1 MVTSRLLEPL
11 AAALMAAGPGYLPE
25 RASSVAGGVDRVFG
39 FIFWLSLFFLALILA
54 LTALFVL
61 RYRVRPGR
69 TEPEPSPSQHGRLE
83 LLWSSIPLV
92 LVMVIFAISTAAW
105 LGMIEPE
112 PGTDPLRVQVTGRRW
127 SWWFDHPGG
136 KGAAELHLV
145 AGRPTDLTLASTDVI
160 HSLYLPDFRLKQ
172 DAVPGRFTRM
182 AFTPILAGTFP
193 IYCAEYCGTDH
204 SRMTTSAVVHPDQ
217 ASFDAWAREG
227 AGEALSLVEVG
238 RKVAA
243 AKGCLACH
251 SVDGTPRVGTTFKGL
266 WGREEKLASGGSVR
280 VDENYLRE
288 SVLKPGAKVVAGFAN
303 VMPPVPLEERELQ
316 GFIAYLQTL
325 GSAP

>member
-1 MVTSRLLEPL
+1 MTSRLLESL
-11 AAALMAAGPGYLPE
+11 AGALLAAGPGYMPE
-25 RASSVAGGVDRVFG
+25 RASSVAQEVDHVFA
-39 FIFWLSLFFLALILA
+39 FIFWLSLFFLALILV
-54 LTALFVL
+54 LTVLFVV
-61 RYRVRPGR
+61 RYRARPGR
-69 TEPEPSPSQHGRLE
+69 TEPEPSPSQHTRLE
-83 LLWSSIPLV
+83 LLWSGIPLL
-92 LVMVIFAISTAAW
+92 LVMVIFAISTVAW
-105 LGMIEPE
+105 LRMIEPDT
-112 PGTDPLRVQVTGRRW
+112 GKDPLRVQVTGRKW

-145 AGRPTDLTLASTDVI
+145 AGRPTELTLASTDVI

-182 AFTPILAGTFP
+182 AFTPILAGRFP

-227 AGEALSLVEVG
+227 AAEALSLLELG
-238 RKVAA
+238 KKVTA

-251 SVDGTPRVGTTFKGL
+251 SVDGTPRVGPSFKGL
-266 WGREEKLASGGSVR
+266 WGREEKLADGTSVR

-303 VMPPVPLEERELQ
+303 VMPPVPLEEREMQ
-316 GFIAYLQTL
+316 AFIAYLQTL
-325 GSAP
+325 GNAP

>member
-1 MVTSRLLEPL
+1 MTSRPPESL
-11 AAALMAAGPGYLPE
+11 AAALLAAGPGYLPE
-25 RASSVAGGVDRVFG
+25 RASSVAGNVDRVFG

-54 LTALFVL
+54 LTVLFVV
-61 RYRVRPGR
+61 RYRARPGR
-69 TEPEPSPSQHGRLE
+69 TEPEPSPSQHSRLE
-83 LLWSSIPLV
+83 LLWSGIPLA
-92 LVMVIFAISTAAW
+92 LVMVVFAVSTTAW

-112 PGTDPLRVQVTGRRW
+112 TGKDPLRVQVTGRKW

-136 KGAAELHLV
+136 QGAPELHLV
-145 AGRPTDLTLASTDVI
+145 AGRPTELTLASTDVI

-204 SRMTTSAVVHPDQ
+204 SRMSASAVVHPDQ

-227 AGEALSLVEVG
+227 AAQALSLVELG
-238 RKVAA
+238 RKVTAA
-243 AKGCLACH
+243 RGCLACH
-251 SVDGTPRVGTTFKGL
+251 SLDGTPRVGPSFKGL
-266 WGREEKLASGGSVR
+266 WGRDEKLADGASVR

-303 VMPPVPLEERELQ
+303 LMPPVPLEERELQ
-316 GFIAYLQTL
+316 GLIAFLQTL

>member
-1 MVTSRLLEPL
+1 VTSGLLEPL
-11 AAALMAAGPGYLPE
+11 AAALLAAGPGYMPE
-25 RASSVAGGVDRVFG
+25 RASSVAGEVDRVFG

-54 LTALFVL
+54 LTVLFVL
-61 RYRVRPGR
+61 RYRARPGR
-69 TEPEPSPSQHGRLE
+69 TEPEPSPSQHTRLE
-83 LLWSSIPLV
+83 LLWSGIPLV
-92 LVMVIFAISTAAW
+92 LVMVIFAVSTAAW
-105 LGMIEPE
+105 LRMVEPE
-112 PGTDPLRVQVTGRRW
+112 TGKDALRVQVTGRKW

-136 KGAAELHLV
+136 KGAPELHLV
-145 AGRPTDLTLASTDVI
+145 LGRPTELTLASTDVI

-193 IYCAEYCGTDH
+193 ILCAEYCGTDH

-227 AGEALSLVEVG
+227 AAQALSLAELG
-238 RKVAA
+238 RKVTAA
-243 AKGCLACH
+243 RGCLACH
-251 SVDGTPRVGTTFKGL
+251 SLDGTPRVGPSFKGL
-266 WGREEKLASGGSVR
+266 WGREEKLADGTSVR

-316 GFIAYLQTL
+316 ALIAYLQTL
-325 GSAP
+325 GNAP